1 MIRKYM
7 WPVLLCLLISA
18 EGHAQEM
25 TTRLD
30 SFYKTI
36 AAKNM
41 LNGNVLVAQ
50 QGKIVYQQSFG
61 NADFEQKR
69 VNDAGTGFQLA
80 SLSKVFTGIAILQ
93 LYEKGKIKLDEPF
106 SHYFPAFPYQEI
118 TIRQL
123 LSHSS
128 GLSDQDLD
136 SALTDFEKKN
146 NRRPNNN
153 DLVPL
158 IAGAGVK
165 LTLPPGQKWWYCN
178 LGFELLAT
186 LVEKVSGITYE
197 HYLAQH
203 ILKPAGMKDTYL
215 KMPGIPASA
224 NTANNYDHVPRYA
237 PTKVRVDKE
246 RDYMQMAYGH
256 SNIVSTTGDLFK
268 LDQALYQQHLL
279 KQSTMD
285 LAFSPAKWKDGADNV
300 VWANIGGMGQSLDGL
315 AWFTFKDQSMGKI
328 VWHAGGKL
336 GAVTILL
343 RDLDRQ
349 QTVILLDNTGSEG
362 LYKTALNTLK
372 ILNGQPLVPNKKNLS
387 RIYVRAMMEAG
398 ADHAMAVLQTL
409 KTDTSGYNLK
419 EDDMN
424 ELGYALLAGKEQA

>member
-1 MIRKYM
+1 
-7 WPVLLCLLISA
+7 
-18 EGHAQEM
+18 
-25 TTRLD
+25 
-30 SFYKTI
+30 
-36 AAKNM
+36 
-41 LNGNVLVAQ
+41 
-50 QGKIVYQQSFG
+50 
-61 NADFEQKR
+61 
-69 VNDAGTGFQLA
+69 
-80 SLSKVFTGIAILQ
+80 
-93 LYEKGKIKLDEPF
+93 
-106 SHYFPAFPYQEI
+106 
-118 TIRQL
+118 
-123 LSHSS
+123 
-128 GLSDQDLD
+128 
-136 SALTDFEKKN
+136 
-146 NRRPNNN
+146 
-153 DLVPL
+153 
-158 IAGAGVK
+158 
-165 LTLPPGQKWWYCN
+165 
-178 LGFELLAT
+178 
-186 LVEKVSGITYE
+186 
-197 HYLAQH
+197 
-203 ILKPAGMKDTYL
+203 
-215 KMPGIPASA
+215 
-224 NTANNYDHVPRYA
+224 
-237 PTKVRVDKE
+237 
-246 RDYMQMAYGH
+246 MQMAYGH